1 MTGPSDHPHEQ
12 PHDDYGRE
20 GIPTGDL
27 VPLSDAEIRARRGR
41 NWAIAAA
48 VVLFICL
55 IYATTYFRFQAAVE
69 AGLTG

>member
-1 MTGPSDHPHEQ
+1 MPDLYDD
-12 PHDDYGRE
+12 HDDYGRE
-20 GIPTGDL
+20 GIPTGEL
-27 VPLSDAEIRARRGR
+27 TPLTDAEIRARRGR

-55 IYATTYFRFQAAVE
+55 VYATTYLRFQDAVR